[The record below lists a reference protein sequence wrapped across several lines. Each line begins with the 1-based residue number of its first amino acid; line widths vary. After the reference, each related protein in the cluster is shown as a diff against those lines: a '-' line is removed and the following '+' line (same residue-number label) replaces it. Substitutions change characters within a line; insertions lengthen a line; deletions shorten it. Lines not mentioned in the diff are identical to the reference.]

1 MKQFLTLCCLFF
13 SLLFVHAQTEKGII
27 RGTVIEDE
35 TGLTVIGANVVIP
48 EPLTGVSTDLD
59 GKFSMEIAPGT
70 YEVQVSY
77 ISFQK
82 ITIQEVVV
90 KSGEVTQLGTIRM
103 KSNSLQ
109 LDEVVV
115 TATATRKSEAAL
127 NTMKKK
133 SVAMMDGI
141 SAQKMAM
148 TGDGSA
154 AEAAKRVTGVS
165 IEGGKYIYVRGLG
178 DRYSK
183 VLLNNV
189 DIPGLDPDRNSLQMD
204 IFPTNLIDNITVS
217 KNFTADMP
225 ADFAG
230 GVLNIETKDFPDEEI
245 FSISFGT
252 SFNPDMHFNDDY
264 INYDGSN
271 TDFLGIDDGQREL
284 PSAARSQNFPTPI
297 SGNSG
302 EEVSNFVQSFDS
314 QMGAKKET
322 SLLDFNLSATYAN
335 QIKLKSPDEPKKNQS
350 LGYIFSLSYKSDYVY
365 YDDVRIG
372 EFQKL
377 SSPDST
383 RLQFATVQNG
393 QIGERSFLL
402 GALAGLAYKTDYSKI
417 RLTLMRIQNG
427 ISRAGQFNILNDN
440 AAVGQ
445 SGFIA
450 ESDNLEYNERT
461 MNNLLLHGKHV
472 LQKTGWTIDWRLS
485 PTFST
490 SDDPDIRK
498 TAFTLTPVD
507 TSFIAG
513 AGGNPSRIWREL
525 DEINAVAKID
535 LTKDYQLFG
544 DDAILKF
551 GGGLTYKEREYEILS
566 FDVQFFGSQD
576 WPNPTPEAVLDP
588 DNIFPNG
595 NDTWIQSG
603 NNDPNPNAYESSVS
617 NFSLYASNDFKI
629 LPNLRAIA
637 GLRMENYVQRHTGR
651 DQLFANGNTTAG
663 NNLDDEKVLDDL
675 DLFPTINF
683 IYKLAEERN
692 LRVGYARTIAR
703 PSFKELSFAQI
714 LDPISNRIFNGS
726 LFTFPDWDGNLQSTD
741 INNFDIR
748 LEQFLSRG
756 QIISVSAFY
765 KTFDKP
771 IELVRIPEQQTSTEY
786 QPRNVG
792 DGELYGFEVEA
803 TKSLSF
809 VSERLKNFAL
819 TGNYTYVESKI
830 EMSDVEFRA
839 RNNFE
844 KTGETIDR
852 ERDMA
857 GQAPWVVNLGITY
870 TQIEKG
876 LRAGLFYNVKG
887 ETLEIVGAGLFPDV
901 YREPFNSL
909 NFGIN
914 KAFGEEGKT
923 RIDFK
928 VSNILDDRVES
939 FFQSFA
945 ADDRVFNSVNP
956 GRSFS
961 IGISHKF

>member
-945 ADDRVFNSVNP
+945 ADDQVFNSVNP